1 MLNPN
6 DLIKQKA
13 ALEAQLKALN
23 ENIEKNKDVIATYE
37 KAVNEISSIKEKYKY
52 TDEQFI
58 ELLNSNFKK
67 PEALV
72 WVKIGD
78 KAEQWPESKRGKLSD
93 PYKTIVEAAGF
104 TKLSEYIAK
113 FKISEEEANKL
124 NA

>member
-67 PEALV
+67 PEALI

>member
-23 ENIEKNKDVIATYE
+23 ENIEKNK
-37 KAVNEISSIKEKYKY
+37 Y

-67 PEALV
+67 PEALI

>member
-6 DLIKQKA
+6 DLMSQKA
-13 ALEAQLKALN
+13 ALEAQLKEIN
-23 ENIEKNKDVIATYE
+23 DNIEKNKDVIATYE
-37 KAVNEISSIKEKYKY
+37 KAVKEVKAVQEKYKY

-78 KAEQWPESKRGKLSD
+78 KAEQWPESKRGALSGH
-93 PYKTIVEAAGF
+93 YKTIVLAAGF
-104 TKLSEYIAK
+104 TKMSEYIAK
-113 FKISEEEANKL
+113 FKISEDEAKKL